1 MNFLRSQVMQKA
13 KRIRTR
19 CALDVSRECFVRG
32 YDGGHGGLTSFPV
45 PQTRPLLATI
55 WVLALVL
62 HSFFL
67 CAHNSPDK
75 NVFRTFCVLFIFLL

>member
-45 PQTRPLLATI
+45 PQTLYSPPFSHDLGFGPGFALLF
-55 WVLALVL
+55 LVRAQL
-62 HSFFL
+62 
-67 CAHNSPDK
+67 P
-75 NVFRTFCVLFIFLL
+75 R